1 MIFLDYET
9 LRFLWWVIL
18 GLLLIGFVILDG
30 FDLGMAIFVPFLGKN
45 DEERRIMINTIA
57 PVWEGNQVWLILGA
71 GASFAAWPYVYAVS
85 FSGLYGAMFLAL
97 FGLILR
103 PVGFKFRS
111 KMPNTSWRKCWDGL
125 IFMGG
130 FVPSLIFGV
139 AFGNLF
145 LGLPF
150 YFDETLRVYY
160 TGSFLELLTP
170 FTLICGC
177 LSVAMMLLQASTYG
191 ALKTR
196 LVLQQR
202 FKISGQWVVFG
213 IIVLFTG
220 AGFYIYEEIPGYLL
234 SEPWVRDAPSNPL
247 HKHVLSM
254 PQGWLLNYEKFSWM
268 LSFPIGTYVFLSLT
282 FLGLKLKHYGAAF
295 IASSLSIFG
304 IMATAGLSLFPFL
317 LASSTHPSQSLTV
330 WDASSSKTTLF
341 IMLLAVVILL
351 PMVVGYTLW
360 VYRVLK
366 GPVTRKT
373 LEDNHTNAY

>member
-9 LRFLWWVIL
+9 LRFLWWIIL
-18 GLLLIGFVILDG
+18 GVLLIGFLILDG
-30 FDLGMAIFVPFLGKN
+30 FDLGMAIFLPILGKG

-111 KMPNTSWRKCWDGL
+111 KMPSPSWRKYWDGL
-125 IFMGG
+125 IFLGG
-130 FVPSLIFGV
+130 LIPSLIFGV

-150 YFDETLRVYY
+150 YFDETLRVFY
-160 TGSFLELLTP
+160 TGSFFGLLTP
-170 FTLICGC
+170 FTVLCGV
-177 LSVAMMLLQASTYG
+177 LSIFMMLLQASTYG

-196 LVLQQR
+196 MNLQGK
-202 FKISGQWVVFG
+202 FKISGQWMVLG
-213 IIVLFTG
+213 IIILFTG
-220 AGFYIYEEIPGYLL
+220 AGLYLYQEIPGYIL

-247 HKHVLSM
+247 LKDVFTV
-254 PQGWLLNYEKFSWM
+254 QRGWFLNYEKFPWM
-268 LSFPIGTYVFLSLT
+268 VSFPIGTYVSLLIT
-282 FLGLKLKHYGAAF
+282 FFWLRLKQYGIAF
-295 IASSLSIFG
+295 ITSSLSIMG
-304 IMATAGLSLFPFL
+304 IMITAGASLFPFL

-341 IMLLAVVILL
+341 IMLLAVIIFL
-351 PMVVGYTLW
+351 PMIIVYTSW

-373 LEDNHTNAY
+373 LEDEHTNAY